1 MAQALAEKVFPWHGH
16 ATVWPPRTALPGSI
30 SYEVEGTILSHYA
43 LNVRKANEQT
53 GFLKQTVT
61 NDVNFKYR
69 ALQIKVQ
76 SAKELPSGKAVT
88 PAELPK
94 VFDRFVQLS
103 TGAAAPTVTNGE
115 LTFWADAQVQSDLSA
130 KIDGKPVELTRAYV
144 RLQTEGSTLIV
155 KSIDLV
161 SQAAENKFAPKLEDQ
176 PNLFAGAQ
184 NKFNP
189 AAAAAVAK
197 NQAPKKGDDDDWD
210 D

>member
-1 MAQALAEKVFPWHGH
+1 MAQALAEKVLPWHGH
-16 ATVWPPRTALPGSI
+16 STVWPPRAALPGSP
-30 SYEVEGTILSHYA
+30 SYEVEGTIVSHHA
-43 LNVRKANEQT
+43 LNVRKANEQQ
-53 GFLKQTVT
+53 GFLKQVVT

-69 ALQIKVQ
+69 ALVIQVRA
-76 SAKELPSGKAVT
+76 AKDLATGQAVA

-94 VFDRFVQLS
+94 VFDRFIQLA
-103 TGAAAPTVTNGE
+103 TGQAAPAVVNGE

-130 KIDGKPVELTRAYV
+130 KSDGKPVELTRAYV

-155 KSIDLV
+155 KSIELV
-161 SQAAENKFAPKLEDQ
+161 SQATQNKFAPKLDDQ

-189 AAAAAVAK
+189 AAAAAAGAK
-197 NQAPKKGDDDDWD
+197 NQPKKDDDEWD